1 MKTLGLTLVVAT
13 LAACGVLPGVA
24 QGDSE
29 PAANDAVDSQ
39 IQGYTPRQS
48 DGPIF
53 QIMLAEIAATRGDLA
68 TAVESYR
75 IAALQS
81 ADPAVAERAT
91 SLAIE
96 LQQWDI
102 ASQIGEHWATLVPDD
117 PRVQQ
122 LLIGVYVRAADAVQ
136 AANTLERVMDMSGQ
150 SFDAGVTSMLA
161 VLKQHADSE
170 LAVEVAE
177 VLAERNPDSGMA
189 FYVLGQL
196 RMDRSDWD
204 GALSALDRSIAL
216 QPNFGRAQ
224 IARAEVQRQ
233 RGEMEDGVDR
243 LQRFVDVNPDD
254 IAAKQ
259 GLVQMLVATGRDERA
274 LEVLDKVY
282 DSHPDQALLAYNLGL
297 LALELEAF
305 ERARKFF
312 ERAVSL
318 ESDRADGH
326 YFLGRISE
334 YLVEHA
340 DAIAHY
346 DRVTTGVNVFDAALR
361 AAELAGR
368 SQSLEAGLDRL
379 HSLRGLASDVG
390 VARIALSESGLYQHY
405 EDFDGARASLD
416 SALESYPND
425 NRLRY
430 ARGLLLSRLGD
441 FRGFEREMREILADE
456 PDNAQALNA
465 LGYGLVER
473 NAQLDE
479 AAELI
484 GRAIALEPDDP
495 AIIDSQGW
503 LYFRLG
509 ELDKAREYLERAFA
523 LMQDSE
529 IAAHLIEV
537 YWELGDRNA
546 ARELY
551 EKARLADPNSTILQ
565 SLVDRLP
572 VLGGDS

>member
-13 LAACGVLPGVA
+13 LAACGALSGIA

-29 PAANDAVDSQ
+29 PAVNDAVASQ
-39 IQGYTPRQS
+39 AQGYTPRQS

-75 IAALQS
+75 SAALQS

-102 ASQIGEHWATLVPDD
+102 AAQIGEHWATLVPDD
-117 PRVQQ
+117 LRVQQ

-136 AANTLERVMDMSGQ
+136 AANALERVLDMSGQ
-150 SFDAGVTSMLA
+150 SFDDGVTSVLA

-177 VLAERNPDSGMA
+177 VLAERHPDSGMA

-233 RGEMEDGVDR
+233 RGEMEDGFDR

-259 GLVQMLVATGRDERA
+259 GLVQMLVAMGRDERA

-282 DSHPDQALLAYNLGL
+282 DSHLDQALLAYNLGL
-297 LALELEAF
+297 LALELEAL

-312 ERAVSL
+312 EQAVSL
-318 ESDRADGH
+318 EPDRADGH
-326 YFLGRISE
+326 YFLGRISDYHGE
-334 YLVEHA
+334 QA

-361 AAELAGR
+361 AAELEGR

-379 HSLRGLASDVG
+379 QSLRGLASDVG

-405 EDFDGARASLD
+405 EDFDGARTSLD

-441 FRGFEREMREILADE
+441 FRGFEREMRGILADE

-473 NAQLDE
+473 NAQLDK

-484 GRAIALEPDDP
+484 GRAIVLEPDDP

-537 YWELGDRNA
+537 YWELGDRHA

-551 EKARLADPNSTILQ
+551 EKAHLADPNSTILQ
-565 SLVDRLP
+565 SLVERLP